1 MPVQKQVIQKTALA
15 PTVLIAGGA
24 GFIGSHLAE
33 TLLLKDARVVVLDN
47 FKTGKRNYVEHLLNN
62 SKFALF
68 DVDIS
73 RGLPEEIGTVDYIFH
88 LAGLESYLFN
98 QSDVNLDALLTNA
111 LGTKNLLDLAT
122 KSQAKFVL
130 ASTIDVYQGM
140 MSPVDLNKY
149 FGGTNEEEKKFSLT
163 EAKRY
168 AEALVWEYFKKN
180 TVNARIVR
188 IPEVY
193 GPKMDFSAAG
203 NLGSMLNDMVNK
215 KNLTVFGDGSKKQ
228 YYLFVLDVVSG
239 LVKSLFSPNTEGKIF
254 NLVGN
259 EPFSSLEIAYLLKS
273 LADGGV
279 DIKFKPEPSS
289 FNFFD
294 VKSPDRENLEILKW
308 EAKIPFR
315 TGLIKTLTAF
325 GYNVNENTFKPSKL
339 IEEKLK
345 AKVAVS
351 SLAPV
356 QEMTPQTVEVKQGI
370 TSLAEVKESAF
381 SQQEYKEK
389 NGLGLK
395 INFPRMSFGFNNRI
409 LIPISIL
416 LSFILIFIILPVGQ
430 TYFTVKAAV
439 KSLEQIPTLVTQL
452 DSETSK
458 NKANEAYIS
467 FSKAQNSFSKVKWIF
482 KILGRSEQHDSI
494 NGLLSSASYFS
505 KSAYNLS
512 KAANPFNQIWETIK
526 PNSNKYLVD
535 EDFDLAKVN
544 IEIAKNNLQLALAN
558 IKNTDINALPQS
570 LISNVLEYEK
580 MINSVSDGLYVLLSA
595 TESVP
600 ELLGSDEIKKYLIL
614 FQNSNEIR
622 PTGGFI
628 GSYAILELEK
638 GKIKSLT
645 IDDVYNPDGQL
656 DVRNVKVAPP
666 KPIENFLKETRFYIR
681 NANWNPNFPNSAQ
694 DIDNLFYRLNG
705 EHFDGVLAVDLAFVQ
720 SLLRVTGP
728 TFLAAYNEEIT
739 ADNLF
744 ERTQFHS
751 EFNYSSGSDQK
762 RSFLTILGSKLL
774 ESVFALSK
782 EKMSDLFNNMN
793 KSLNEKHILVH
804 ILNSPF
810 AAVLNEGHWD
820 GSLVSTEGDYL
831 YVVNANLGGTKSNY
845 YIENKMKYEVSS
857 LTRDGLLRGELT
869 LDYTHNG
876 SDDAW
881 PGGPYT
887 NYVRVLTQTGTKLTG
902 AKLFYAEEPEKDI
915 FKEVIISKEGAYNSF
930 ETNFKLET
938 GKELKLVINFDLSNR
953 SVINQENMEYRLY
966 WQKQPGTL
974 SDSVEFVFNPPFGL
988 TLDPSVSTVSIE
1000 GEKGVVRDNL
1010 LTDKSYYLKLK

>member
-47 FKTGKRNYVEHLLNN
+47 FRTGKQNYVEHLLTNP
-62 SKFALF
+62 KFALF
-68 DVDIS
+68 DVDIGS
-73 RGLPEEIGTVDYIFH
+73 ELPEEIGTVDYIFH

-98 QSDVNLDALLTNA
+98 QTDVNLDALLTNA
-111 LGTKNLLDLAT
+111 LGTKNLLDLAV

-130 ASTIDVYQGM
+130 ASTIDVYQGL

-188 IPEVY
+188 VPEVY
-193 GPKMDFSAAG
+193 GPKMDFSAGG
-203 NLGSMLNDMVNK
+203 NLGSMMNEMVNK
-215 KNLTVFGDGSKKQ
+215 KNLTVYGDGSKKQ
-228 YYLFVLDVVSG
+228 YYLFVSDVVSG
-239 LVKSLFSPNTEGKIF
+239 LIKSLFSPSTEGRIF
-254 NLVGN
+254 NLVAN
-259 EPFSSLEIAYLLKS
+259 EPFSNLEIAYLLKS
-273 LADGGV
+273 LADG
-279 DIKFKPEPSS
+279 DIQISFKPEPSS
-289 FNFFD
+289 FNFFE
-294 VKSPDRENLEILKW
+294 VKAPDRENLEIIKW

-315 TGLIKTLTAF
+315 FGLIKTLTSF
-325 GYNVNENTFKPSKL
+325 GYNVNENTFKPTKL

-356 QEMTPQTVEVKQGI
+356 QEKPQLAVEVKEGI
-370 TSLAEVKESAF
+370 TSLAGVNEIPAKEPLVKVIPA
-381 SQQEYKEK
+381 QETKQ
-389 NGLGLK
+389 
-395 INFPRMSFGFNNRI
+395 FNTRV
-409 LIPISIL
+409 LIPASVL
-416 LSFILIFIILPVGQ
+416 LSFMMIFIVLPVGQ

-452 DSETSK
+452 DSEASK

-467 FSKAQNSFSKVKWIF
+467 FSKAQNSFSKIKWIF
-482 KILGRSEQHDSI
+482 KILSRSEQHDSI

-535 EDFDLAKVN
+535 EDFDQAKVN

-656 DVRNVKVAPP
+656 DVRNIKVAPP

-705 EHFDGVLAVDLAFVQ
+705 EHFDGVLAVDLSFVQ

-782 EKMSDLFNNMN
+782 EKMSDLFSNMN

-869 LDYTHNG
+869 LDYIHKGT
-876 SDDAW
+876 DDAW

-887 NYVRVLTQTGTKLTG
+887 NYVRALTQTGTKLTG
-902 AKLFYAEEPEKDI
+902 AKLFYADEPEKDI

-938 GKELKLVINFDLSNR
+938 GKKLRLVMNFDLSNQ
-953 SVINQENMEYRLY
+953 SIINQENMEYRLY

-974 SDSVEFVFNPPFGL
+974 SDSVEFIFNPPFGL

-1000 GEKGVVRDNL
+1000 GEKGVVRVTL
-1010 LTDKSYYLKLK
+1010 LTDKSYYIKLK